1 MLEAL
6 ERGVRSWVPT
16 MALGPALLLRSHE
29 PRDRWGPARPSGFPW
44 WLCQPVEPWPHHLQ
58 LP

>member
-6 ERGVRSWVPT
+6 EGSVRSWVPT
-16 MALGPALLLRSHE
+16 MALCPALLPRSHE
-29 PRDRWGPARPSGFPW
+29 PRDTQGPACPSGSPW
-44 WLCQPVEPWPHHLQ
+44 WLCWPVEPWPHHLQ